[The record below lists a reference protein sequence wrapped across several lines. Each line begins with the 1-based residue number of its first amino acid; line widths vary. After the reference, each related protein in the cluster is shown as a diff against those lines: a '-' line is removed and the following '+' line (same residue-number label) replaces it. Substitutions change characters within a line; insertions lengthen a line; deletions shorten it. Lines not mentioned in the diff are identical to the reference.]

1 MPFARRTKESMR
13 EETFVKNFVS
23 LYLVVPLLL
32 SGGILMVFN
41 LEKSAQA
48 FNEAKQYIPGGVNSP
63 VRSFRGVGGT
73 PPFIARAAGSHLY
86 DIDGNDYIDYI
97 GSWGP
102 MILGH
107 AHPAVVEALTQA
119 VGKGTSF
126 GAPTLLETTLSKLV
140 KEAVPS
146 MELVRMVNSGTEA
159 TMSVLRL
166 ARAFTKRNKIIK
178 FVGCYHGHHDSLL
191 VKAGSGAATLG
202 VPDSPGVSDAVA
214 GGTISV
220 EYNDI
225 SALTEIFRKNGEDIA
240 AVIIEPVAGNM
251 GMVLPKEGYLAA
263 VRELTKQYGALLIFD
278 EVMTGFRV
286 AYNGAQSVY
295 GVKPDLTCLGK
306 IIGGGLP
313 VGAYGGRQDIMEMI
327 SPAGPVYQAGTLS
340 GNPLAMTAGITTLTL
355 LATTPGLY
363 EMLNEK
369 TSTLC
374 AGIRAQGEKFDFN
387 LQYHQLGAMFG
398 MFFTEKP
405 VYDYESAKQS
415 DIGAFNTFFHAMLEH
430 GVYMAPSQFEAGF
443 MSAAHSEEDIAATID
458 ASGYAF
464 AKVAEYRKKK

>member
-1 MPFARRTKESMR
+1 MAFHL
-13 EETFVKNFVS
+13 N
-23 LYLVVPLLL
+23 
-32 SGGILMVFN
+32 
-41 LEKSAQA
+41 KSTEA

-73 PPFIARAAGSHLY
+73 PPFIARAAGSRLY
-86 DIDGNDYIDYI
+86 DIDSNQYIDYV

-107 AHPAVVEALTQA
+107 AHPAVVEALVQA
-119 VGKGTSF
+119 VSNGTSY
-126 GAPTLLETTLSKLV
+126 GAPTLLETTLAKLV
-140 KEAVPS
+140 QQAVPS
-146 MELVRMVNSGTEA
+146 MELIRMVNSGTEA

-166 ARAFTKRNKIIK
+166 ARAYTKRSKIIK
-178 FVGCYHGHHDSLL
+178 FIGCYHGHHDSLL

-202 VPDSPGVSDAVA
+202 VPDSPGVSAAVA

-220 EYNDI
+220 NYNDL
-225 SALTEIFRKNGEDIA
+225 AGLNEVFTQYGEEIA

-251 GMVLPKEGYLAA
+251 GMVLPQEGYLAA
-263 VRELTKQYGALLIFD
+263 VREITQRYGSLLIFD

-286 AYNGAQSVY
+286 AYSGAQSVF
-295 GVKPDLTCLGK
+295 GIKPDLTCLGK

-313 VGAYGGRQDIMEMI
+313 VGAYGGRQDIMELI

-355 LATTPGLY
+355 LSQTPGLY
-363 EMLNEK
+363 EKLAEK
-369 TSTLC
+369 TKTLC
-374 AGIRAQGEKFDFN
+374 AGIRAQGEKYGFT

-398 MFFTEKP
+398 MFFTDQP

-415 DIGAFNTFFHAMLEH
+415 DIGAFNTFFHEMLKQ

-443 MSAAHSEEDIAATID
+443 MSAAHSEEDIAATIA

-464 AKVAEYRKKK
+464 AKVAEYHKNNK